1 MKKVLAIA
9 AFVAASIC
17 AKGENKTNTNASE
30 VRISN
35 YVVMNVDDMKVEF
48 ALDNEGR
55 ATSKTVYTWNNI
67 NGMWEP
73 SYRYMVCYGE
83 KESTLTFA
91 KWNKQNKTFSMG
103 KESATYSSSEFP
115 TLIVLP
121 KH

>member
-9 AFVAASIC
+9 AFVAASIL
-17 AKGENKTNTNASE
+17 AKGENKTYASASE

-35 YVVMNVDDMKVEF
+35 YVVMNIDDKKVEF
-48 ALDNEGR
+48 ALDNDGR
-55 ATSKTVYTWNNI
+55 ATSKTVY
-67 NGMWEP
+67 MWDNSTSAWKP
-73 SYRYMVCYGE
+73 SYRYMVSYGE

-91 KWNKQNKTFSMG
+91 KWNKQNKTFSMDI
-103 KESATYSSSEFP
+103 ESATYSSSEYP